1 MADPIPYL
9 PKDQQEALLNGAALA
24 PPAGITSN
32 FDNPPNNNGLAHG
45 VIAAC
50 VAVATICILIRAYAR
65 LVLFKGVK
73 LEDYM
78 ILVAFGTY
86 ICWTVFALL
95 LSKTPGY
102 FVHQWDIRL
111 RDTIDTVFYIHYAG
125 IFYSITLPLIKIAIL
140 LEWTRM
146 LVPRG
151 TKNLFMWVCYGV
163 IVTQVLAMISIV
175 FALCFVCIPYEKIWD
190 ITLPGHCI
198 KKLNIDVGAA
208 VVHLCTDIVMLI
220 LPQKVIWG
228 LQMSFR
234 KRFGVSVFFS
244 LGILACIS
252 AGFRLSV
259 TVTYA
264 TEPDTLYAFGPV
276 IFWAF
281 AEMTCGFVIACLPST
296 PKILKDSGV
305 LPKIKRGMRSFVGLK
320 NSTLRSTNKVGVSTA
335 TNPTSTYRKIDE
347 YGVQM
352 NDLNK
357 SESTEKLRGD
367 SDGKPDQGIV
377 RTTRVTIKQEY
388 VENGGSN
395 NTMDHN
401 ALWRSHDRV

>member
-1 MADPIPYL
+1 MADAL
-9 PKDQQEALLNGAALA
+9 PFLPHDQQQLLLDGPALA
-24 PPAGITSN
+24 PPEGVTAQ

-50 VAVATICILIRAYAR
+50 VTVATLCLIIRGYAR
-65 LVLFKGVK
+65 LVLFKK
-73 LEDYM
+73 LKPEDYM
-78 ILVAFGTY
+78 IAVAYGTY
-86 ICWTVFALL
+86 ICWTVFTLM

-102 FVHQWDIRL
+102 FVHQWTSI
-111 RDTIDTVFYIHYAG
+111 FYIHYG
-125 IFYSITLPLIKIAIL
+125 GVFYSITLPLIKISIL
-140 LEWTRM
+140 TEWTRM

-151 TKNLFMWVCYGV
+151 TRNTFLWICYGV
-163 IVTQVLAMISIV
+163 IASQAMAMVSIV

-190 ITLPGHCI
+190 LTLPGHCI
-198 KKLNIDVGAA
+198 NKLNIDIGAA
-208 VVHLCTDIVMLI
+208 AVHLCTDLI
-220 LPQKVIWG
+220 ILVLPQKVIWS

-234 KRFGVSVFFS
+234 KKLGVSVFFS

-252 AGFRLSV
+252 AAFRLAV

-264 TEPDTLYAFGPV
+264 TEPDTVYTVGPV
-276 IFWAF
+276 VFWAF

-320 NSTLRSTNKVGVSTA
+320 NSTLRSTNKATASSA
-335 TNPTSTYRKIDE
+335 TNPNNTYRKIDE

-352 NDLNK
+352 KDLQP
-357 SESTEKLRGD
+357 SESTEQLRED
-367 SDGKPDQGIV
+367 TGKFDQGIV

-388 VENGGSN
+388 VSDVGSN
-395 NTMDHN
+395 VVDHH
-401 ALWRSHDRV
+401 ALWRKEDRV